1 VTAWQLKDGDTPND
15 HTDASYDEAV
25 IDRRVALPIADSYHT
40 VGFELL
46 GRTRADEAA
55 AGRAL

>member
-1 VTAWQLKDGDTPND
+1 
-15 HTDASYDEAV
+15 V